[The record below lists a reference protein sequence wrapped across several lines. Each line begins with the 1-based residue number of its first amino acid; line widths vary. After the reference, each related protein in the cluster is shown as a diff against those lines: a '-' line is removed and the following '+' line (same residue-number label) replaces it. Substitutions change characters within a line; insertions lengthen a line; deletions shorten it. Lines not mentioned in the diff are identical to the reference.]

1 MNLITDSGEFN
12 ILNVRVIDTEMKTIY
27 IEEKQKGFVVLVSN
41 KILDQKSDMKLLE
54 EFKLILEDEVYYLE
68 LVGFSVKLKV
78 QSITRL
84 NIGSKLMY
92 LEEIKDNEYRLTFS
106 SALIKDIFKSD
117 ILIKF

>member
-41 KILDQKSDMKLLE
+41 KILDQKSDTKLLE
-54 EFKLILEDEVYYLE
+54 GFKIVSEEDEQFLE

-84 NIGSKLMY
+84 NLDSRLMY
-92 LEEIKDNEYRLTFS
+92 IEEIKDNEYRLTFS
-106 SALIKDIFKSD
+106 SALIKDIFESD
-117 ILIKF
+117 ILIKN